1 MKKPMQFTNDRPTT
15 TITLKMPVDVLHDFE
30 NIAQAKAMSNAE
42 ALIQLYIGNGL
53 RRDLEEFRRK
63 QTKEQA
69 KSILEKYHVEAYI
82 IDEVIAAVR

>member
-1 MKKPMQFTNDRPTT
+1 
-15 TITLKMPVDVLHDFE
+15 
-30 NIAQAKAMSNAE
+30 MSNAE
-42 ALIQLYIGNGL
+42 ALIQLYIGSGL